1 MVSADEADGRARREA
16 VAVGCE
22 ANGGDGE
29 EQRAPCVMIS
39 HVTCSPGLVGRRQL
53 GTFPRASGISADVDL
68 ARSHGAGTTFSDPDA
83 IMQMVLNVC
92 STVHLTPSV
101 NTFSDI

>member
-1 MVSADEADGRARREA
+1 MRDD
-16 VAVGCE
+16 
-22 ANGGDGE
+22 
-29 EQRAPCVMIS
+29 IS
-39 HVTCSPGLVGRRQL
+39 CHVTCSPGLVGRRQL
-53 GTFPRASGISADVDL
+53 GTLPRASGISADVDL